1 MNSVLDGSLFLS
13 VHEEGVSR
21 SAPAI
26 VESTSALVSSLNDLL
41 TSLGIPISLASP
53 LDLTPTL
60 LLAILESTLESRLP
74 LPPGVREAHTP
85 QTKVEAV
92 KIFLGV
98 LGNDVLG
105 VDLSQVDPRKLARG
119 EWDECVYVGGL
130 LVHVAKK
137 EGLMGDDEA
146 IVDVDPEVSVSDVL
160 DEEGISEGLPTLLPW
175 STPPPSI
182 TRGRSGAGTPVASMS
197 TTRARSTPAV
207 GEDRNPDD
215 GGAARILDM
224 VRDLHGAITSTP
236 RIQRTGGLGSRSFM
250 AYKPANLRPTRRP
263 PGEHLIPVGCMSTE
277 CTQQAFSSSVA
288 SCSNICGPPMCS
300 GGISG

>member
-13 VHEEGVSR
+13 VHEEDVSCVHVIYYR
-21 SAPAI
+21 KHLCARP
-26 VESTSALVSSLNDLL
+26 SLNNLL

-85 QTKVEAV
+85 QTEVEAV

-137 EGLMGDDEA
+137 EGLMGDGEA
-146 IVDVDPEVSVSDVL
+146 IVDIGPGVSVSDFL
-160 DEEGISEGLPTLLPW
+160 DEEGISEGLPTLLTW
-175 STPPPSI
+175 STAPPII

-197 TTRARSTPAV
+197 TTRARSTPAIS
-207 GEDRNPDD
+207 EDRNPNDR
-215 GGAARILDM
+215 GAARILDM
-224 VRDLHGAITSTP
+224 VRDRHGAIASTP
-236 RIQRTGGLGSRSFM
+236 RIQRLGALGSKSFM

-263 PGEHLIPVGCMSTE
+263 PGEHLIPARSAPMG
-277 CTQQAFSSSVA
+277 CTQQAL
-288 SCSNICGPPMCS
+288 
-300 GGISG
+300 

>member
-1 MNSVLDGSLFLS
+1 MDSVLDGSLFLS
-13 VHEEGVSR
+13 VYEEGVSP
-21 SAPAI
+21 SPPAFL
-26 VESTSALVSSLNDLL
+26 ESTSALVSSLNDLL
-41 TSLGIPISLASP
+41 TSLDIPISLTSP

-98 LGNDVLG
+98 LGNDVLC

-146 IVDVDPEVSVSDVL
+146 IVDIDPEVSVSDVL
-160 DEEGISEGLPTLLPW
+160 EEEGISEGLPTVLAW
-175 STPPPSI
+175 STPPPST
-182 TRGRSGAGTPVASMS
+182 TRGRSEAGTPVAGMS
-197 TTRARSTPAV
+197 TTRARSTTAV
-207 GEDRNPDD
+207 DEGGSPNN
-215 GGAARILDM
+215 GGAARILAM
-224 VRDLHGAITSTP
+224 VQDRHGAVTSTP
-236 RIQRTGGLGSRSFM
+236 RTQRTGALGSRSFM
-250 AYKPANLRPTRRP
+250 AYKPANLRSTRRS
-263 PGEHLIPVGCMSTE
+263 PGEHPISAGCVS
-277 CTQQAFSSSVA
+277 
-288 SCSNICGPPMCS
+288 I
-300 GGISG
+300 

>member
-1 MNSVLDGSLFLS
+1 MNSVLYGSLFLS
-13 VHEEGVSR
+13 VHEEDVSH
-21 SAPAI
+21 SAPVI

-119 EWDECVYVGGL
+119 EWDECAYVGGL

-146 IVDVDPEVSVSDVL
+146 IVDIDPEVSVSDVL

-175 STPPPSI
+175 CTPPPSI

-207 GEDRNPDD
+207 GADRNPND
-215 GGAARILDM
+215 GGAARILAM
-224 VRDLHGAITSTP
+224 VQGRHGAIASTP
-236 RIQRTGGLGSRSFM
+236 RTQRTSALGSRSFM
-250 AYKPANLRPTRRP
+250 AHNLP
-263 PGEHLIPVGCMSTE
+263 
-277 CTQQAFSSSVA
+277 
-288 SCSNICGPPMCS
+288 NCGLLADLRVS
-300 GGISG
+300 I

>member
-13 VHEEGVSR
+13 VHEEDVSR
-21 SAPAI
+21 SACVI

-146 IVDVDPEVSVSDVL
+146 IVDIDPEVSVSDVL

-182 TRGRSGAGTPVASMS
+182 TRGQSGAGTPVASRS
-197 TTRARSTPAV
+197 TTRARAV
-207 GEDRNPDD
+207 GEDRNPND

-224 VRDLHGAITSTP
+224 VRDLHSAVTSTP
-236 RIQRTGGLGSRSFM
+236 RTQRTGGLGSRSFM
-250 AYKPANLRPTRRP
+250 AHKPANLRPTRRP
-263 PGEHLIPVGCMSTE
+263 PGEHPISAGRVSMES
-277 CTQQAFSSSVA
+277 TQQAL
-288 SCSNICGPPMCS
+288 
-300 GGISG
+300 